1 MKQDNPATITWTVT
15 PDMADTLT
23 EALNLSVERMQGTTV
38 NLPDGRLEITITVED
53 EQKIEM
59 CREFVLKLISKS
71 HLKNLN

>member
-15 PDMADTLT
+15 PGMADTLT

-38 NLPDGRLEITITVED
+38 NLPDGRLEITIIVED

-59 CREFVLKLISKS
+59 CREFFLKLISKS